1 MIPSAFQTRG
11 LLRNLNVL
19 AVGAGLASVT
29 GAIFSLIFSSGSDAV
44 RLGIS
49 TTLPTLVL
57 GMVWA
62 MLLRWR
68 KTVGGSALRWGWL
81 ASVPLAALNGG
92 LAAMGLFWNGHTT
105 PLEAIVTGLLLGS
118 TVGAIFWV
126 PGLIATLVCF
136 GIPIA
141 WGQRLAAKGLAGEER
156 GELVVGGASALVGAL
171 GTLIAALAPEP
182 RLFDPS
188 QVSQLAAV
196 RMLIAAVGGVA
207 ALAGGAA
214 TLVSQLR
221 AKRRR
226 TFVRDVE
233 AGAVPGYRVEESQEG
248 KVLIRVNAQMPGYR
262 VADFHEEVFALDE
275 AGEAK
280 RALQIPPPRS

>member
-29 GAIFSLIFSSGSDAV
+29 GAIFSLMFSSGSDAV

-68 KTVGGSALRWGWL
+68 KTVGASALRWGWL
-81 ASVPLAALNGG
+81 ASIPLAALNGG
-92 LAAMGLFWNGHTT
+92 LATVGLFWNGNNNV
-105 PLEAIVTGLLLGS
+105 LEAVGMGVLFGS
-118 TVGAIFWV
+118 TIGASFWV

-136 GIPIA
+136 GIPLA

-156 GELVVGGASALVGAL
+156 GELLVGAVSALVGIF
-171 GTLIAALAPEP
+171 GVLIAAVAPP
-182 RLFDPS
+182 PHFFDPS
-188 QVSQLAAV
+188 QAWGLSAV
-196 RMLIAAVGGVA
+196 RGLIEAVGVVA

-214 TLVSQLR
+214 ALVSQLR
-221 AKRRR
+221 AERRR
-226 TFVRDVE
+226 AFVRNVE
-233 AGAVPGYRVEESQEG
+233 AGTVPGYRVEQSHEG

-262 VADFHEEVFALDE
+262 VADFHEEVYALDE

-280 RALQIPPPRS
+280 RALQIPPPGS

>member
-68 KTVGGSALRWGWL
+68 KTVGESALRWGWL

-182 RLFDPS
+182 RFFDPS

-196 RMLIAAVGGVA
+196 RMLIAAVGAVAALTGGVA
-207 ALAGGAA
+207 AV
-214 TLVSQLR
+214 VSQLR
-221 AKRRR
+221 AQRRR

-233 AGAVPGYRVEESQEG
+233 AGTVPGYRVEESHEG

-262 VADFHEEVFALDE
+262 VADFHEEVYALDE

>member
-49 TTLPTLVL
+49 TTIPTLVL

-68 KTVGGSALRWGWL
+68 KTVGASALRWGWL

-92 LAAMGLFWNGHTT
+92 LAAVGLFHNGNTT
-105 PLEAIVTGLLLGS
+105 PFEALFTGLLLGS
-118 TVGAIFWV
+118 TIGALFWV

-156 GELVVGGASALVGAL
+156 GELVVGAASALVGIV
-171 GTLIAALAPEP
+171 GVLIAALAPPP
-182 RLFDPS
+182 RYFDPS
-188 QVSQLAAV
+188 QLWQLSAV
-196 RMLIAAVGGVA
+196 RALIEAVGGVA
-207 ALAGGAA
+207 AVAGGVAA
-214 TLVSQLR
+214 LVSQLR
-221 AKRRR
+221 AQRRR
-226 TFVRDVE
+226 AFVRDVE
-233 AGAVPGYRVEESQEG
+233 AGTVPGYRVEESQEG

-262 VADFHEEVFALDE
+262 VADFHEEVYALDE
-275 AGEAK
+275 SGEAK
-280 RALQIPPPRS
+280 RALEIPPPRT

>member
-68 KTVGGSALRWGWL
+68 KTVGASALRWGWL
-81 ASVPLAALNGG
+81 ASIPLAALNGG
-92 LAAMGLFWNGHTT
+92 LAAVGLFWNGNTSL
-105 PLEAIVTGLLLGS
+105 LEAVGMGVLLGS
-118 TVGAIFWV
+118 TIGAIFWV

-136 GIPIA
+136 GIPLA

-156 GELVVGGASALVGAL
+156 GELLVGAVSALVGIL
-171 GTLIAALAPEP
+171 G
-182 RLFDPS
+182 
-188 QVSQLAAV
+188 V
-196 RMLIAAVGGVA
+196 LIAAVAPPPHFFDPSEAWGLSAVRVLIEAVGAVA

-214 TLVSQLR
+214 ALVSLLR
-221 AKRRR
+221 AERRR
-226 TFVRDVE
+226 TFVRNVE
-233 AGAVPGYRVEESQEG
+233 AGTVPGYRVEESHEG

-262 VADFHEEVFALDE
+262 VADFHEEVYALDE

-280 RALQIPPPRS
+280 RALQIPPRGS